1 MGFRSAATLAD
12 LRAALRL
19 AENRAGPAQALATAA
34 DKADAP
40 ALLALAAERGL
51 PIIAVAVAGR
61 ATPTQS
67 PASLAA
73 RGTGSVAEAAALEAA
88 LGAAAL
94 DTAPDTAPGAAR
106 PGARL
111 LMPRLVAG
119 AATCAMAE
127 SGPLCPPGPLPSPK
141 QSPPSGAA
149 IPDKEEP

>member
-19 AENRAGPAQALATAA
+19 AEDRAGPAQALATAA
-34 DKADAP
+34 AKADAP

-73 RGTGSVAEAAALEAA
+73 RGTGSVAEAAALA
-88 LGAAAL
+88 
-94 DTAPDTAPGAAR
+94 AAR
-106 PGARL
+106 PPARL
-111 LMPRLVAG
+111 LTPRLIAG
-119 AATCAMAE
+119 AATCAMAQ
-127 SGPLCPPGPLPSPK
+127 SDPGP
-141 QSPPSGAA
+141 QPPAWSAGAGGA